1 MASRRPAVISS
12 APMTQTPVTQTPASD
27 SEKPDAIAQQI
38 FDLLAARGP
47 GKSICPTE
55 AARAMQAAFGK
66 ASAPADAWRRYL
78 APVRQQ
84 ALHLARRGEI
94 LILRKGKPVDP
105 HKPVKGVIRLALP
118 GEESARAE
126 EDGPGR

>member
-1 MASRRPAVISS
+1 
-12 APMTQTPVTQTPASD
+12 MTEATQ
-27 SEKPDAIAQQI
+27 SENPKPDPIAQQI

-47 GKSICPTE
+47 GKSICPSE
-55 AARAMQAAFGK
+55 AARAMQAAHGK
-66 ASAPADAWRRYL
+66 AGAPADAWRRYL
-78 APVRQQ
+78 APVRQH

-118 GEESARAE
+118 RREDS
-126 EDGPGR
+126 DGPGP

>member
-1 MASRRPAVISS
+1 
-12 APMTQTPVTQTPASD
+12 MTQERAS
-27 SEKPDAIAQQI
+27 EGPKPDPIAQQI

-47 GKSICPTE
+47 GKSICPSE
-55 AARAMQAAFGK
+55 AARAMQAAHGK
-66 ASAPADAWRRYL
+66 AGAPPDAWRRYL

-94 LILRKGKPVDP
+94 LILRKGTPVDP

-118 GEESARAE
+118 RQEDS
-126 EDGPGR
+126 DGPGP

>member
-1 MASRRPAVISS
+1 MAQQEEP
-12 APMTQTPVTQTPASD
+12 
-27 SEKPDAIAQQI
+27 KPDPIAQRI
-38 FDLLAARGP
+38 FALLEARGP

-55 AARAMQAAFGK
+55 AAQALQADHGK
-66 ASAPADAWRRYL
+66 PNAPPDAWRRYL

-84 ALHLARRGEI
+84 ALHLARQGTL

-118 GEESARAE
+118 PAADPQPE
-126 EDGPGR
+126 

>member
-1 MASRRPAVISS
+1 
-12 APMTQTPVTQTPASD
+12 MTEATQ
-27 SEKPDAIAQQI
+27 SENPKPDPIAQQI

-47 GKSICPTE
+47 GKSICPSE
-55 AARAMQAAFGK
+55 AARAMQAAYGK
-66 ASAPADAWRRYL
+66 PSAPADAWRRYL

-118 GEESARAE
+118 RPAGTEVAGDEP
-126 EDGPGR
+126 DG

>member
-1 MASRRPAVISS
+1 MTE
-12 APMTQTPVTQTPASD
+12 APPPD
-27 SEKPDAIAQQI
+27 GPKPDPIAQQI

-47 GKSICPTE
+47 GKSICPSE
-55 AARAMQAAFGK
+55 AARAMQAAHGK
-66 ASAPADAWRRYL
+66 ASAPSDAWRRYL

-105 HKPVKGVIRLALP
+105 QKPVKGVIRLARP
-118 GEESARAE
+118 REESAGAE
-126 EDGPGR
+126 EDGTGR

>member
-1 MASRRPAVISS
+1 MTETPPSEGAADD
-12 APMTQTPVTQTPASD
+12 APRADPRTDP
-27 SEKPDAIAQQI
+27 IAQQI

-47 GKSICPTE
+47 GKSICPSE
-55 AARAMQAAFGK
+55 AARAMQAAHGK
-66 ASAPADAWRRYL
+66 ANAPAEAWRRYL

-118 GEESARAE
+118 RPEKIGGGDREPGP
-126 EDGPGR
+126 DG

>member
-1 MASRRPAVISS
+1 MPREDETV
-12 APMTQTPVTQTPASD
+12 
-27 SEKPDAIAQQI
+27 PDPIAQRI
-38 FDLLAARGP
+38 FELLEAREP

-55 AARAMQAAFGK
+55 AAQALQAAYGK
-66 ASAPADAWRRYL
+66 PNAPKDAWRRYL

-84 ALHLARRGEI
+84 ALYLARQGRL

-118 GEESARAE
+118 RPDSPDSPAPSDGE
-126 EDGPGR
+126 

>member
-1 MASRRPAVISS
+1 MP
-12 APMTQTPVTQTPASD
+12 QTPVSD
-27 SEKPDAIAQQI
+27 NEKPDAIAQQI

-105 HKPVKGVIRLALP
+105 HTPVKGVIRLALP
-118 GEESARAE
+118 REESARAE
-126 EDGPGR
+126 EDGTGR